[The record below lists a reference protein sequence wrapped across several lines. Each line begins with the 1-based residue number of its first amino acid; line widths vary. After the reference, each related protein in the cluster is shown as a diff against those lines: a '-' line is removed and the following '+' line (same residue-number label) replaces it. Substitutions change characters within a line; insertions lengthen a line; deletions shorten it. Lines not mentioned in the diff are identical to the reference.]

1 MMRIQSFLM
10 FFKLKSK
17 HCWKLPICTRKS
29 RQRLRTCVFHETS
42 TTATARCAA
51 LTQAPRSP
59 TLFLSSRAL
68 RAAAHAVN
76 CCLQCSANMKR
87 LRKELSKLKNPTKP
101 ADVAKAAAVE
111 KFAEVIVGDDL
122 TKWSVR
128 LKGPDGVDPPM
139 PFAPFVGATFT
150 VEIQFPSEYPFK
162 APKVKFETPIFHPN
176 VGEPD
181 SDLAGEIC
189 AEVLEKGWSPTLDA
203 SHIVTTLHQMLLEPN
218 PGGCTVA
225 ASARPLAHALRALR
239 ALLTILSS
247 SLLSS
252 PSPFFPLS
260 LVRLSPQTR
269 R

>member
-1 MMRIQSFLM
+1 
-10 FFKLKSK
+10 
-17 HCWKLPICTRKS
+17 
-29 RQRLRTCVFHETS
+29 
-42 TTATARCAA
+42 
-51 LTQAPRSP
+51 
-59 TLFLSSRAL
+59 
-68 RAAAHAVN
+68 
-76 CCLQCSANMKR
+76 MKR

-247 SLLSS
+247 SLLFS
-252 PSPFFPLS
+252 PPHPLFSLS
-260 LVRLSPQTR
+260 LACASPLRLAAESRGGEDVERMLLRRGGGSAWRDGAVHEQGARGGGDGVLVVALVRVHAAVALVLLRERERERTKEKARAPQMRSGTIR
-269 R
+269 E